1 MSNSEQEGS
10 VSAEFP
16 WETVRL
22 ALQSDGE
29 GIYDWDITN
38 NQIQYSSHCSELLG
52 FKKGEVPLNVFTN
65 WDKMVI
71 EEDRAFFENTL
82 RRYIEGY
89 SEIPLRLETRIQ
101 KQNGTAWRWIRI
113 TGIAKRQ
120 SDRTPVRL
128 VGAFVDITR
137 RKTAEAQLE
146 EERHLFRL
154 LIDHIP
160 DNIFFKNRE
169 SRFVVAN
176 ASTARKMNVPTPSDL
191 IGKTDANF
199 FDKEKAK
206 EWRKEEIRIMESLD
220 PPVTHL
226 RPETWKTGK
235 ESWCLSTKIP
245 WRGKDGKLKGILGIT
260 SDMTSMVHAQQE
272 LKRIANELEKK
283 NKALE
288 KEIRLA
294 REVQL
299 ALLPQNVA
307 PICFD
312 VDGECRQLTFASR
325 YQASGE
331 VAGDWFEVLPIS
343 ESQVGIFICDV
354 MGHGVRSALVASM
367 IRGLLEDSVGENP
380 MPAAFLGLVNA
391 NLTRILARS
400 DTTMFATAFYMLV
413 DLKNKTLSYAT
424 AGHPAPITRHL
435 ATQDSGKL
443 DVPRGTVLGMIEGA
457 KYKERTIELRDG
469 MGFLLFTDGLVEAT
483 NSDEEEIGEEAI
495 QTYMNQFDTCSA
507 KDAVKYA
514 MECVYQFTGKKT
526 FEDDICLLS
535 FRYTEQTGSCRR

>member
-10 VSAEFP
+10 VSIEFP

-29 GIYDWDITN
+29 GVYDWDIKN
-38 NQIQYSSHCSELLG
+38 DQIKYSSHCTELLG
-52 FKKGEVPLNVFTN
+52 FKKDEVPLNIFRN
-65 WDKMVI
+65 WDKMVV
-71 EEDRAFFENTL
+71 EEDRTYFDTTL
-82 RRYIEGY
+82 RRYLEGH
-89 SEIPLRLETRIQ
+89 SELPLRLETRIR

-113 TGIAKRQ
+113 SGIAKRN

-137 RKTAEAQLE
+137 RKTAEAQLD

-191 IGKTDANF
+191 VGKTDANF
-199 FDKEKAK
+199 FDKTKAA
-206 EWRKEEIRIMESLD
+206 EWRKEEISIMESN
-220 PPVTHL
+220 TSTIANL
-226 RPETWKTGK
+226 RQETWKTGQ
-235 ESWCLSTKIP
+235 ESWCVSTKIP
-245 WRGKDGKLKGILGIT
+245 WKGKDGKLKGILGIT
-260 SDMTSMVHAQQE
+260 SDVTSMVRAQQE
-272 LKRIANELEKK
+272 LKRVASELEQK
-283 NKALE
+283 NLALE

-307 PICFD
+307 PICYNAE
-312 VDGECRQLTFASR
+312 GESRQLTFATK
-325 YQASGE
+325 YQPSGQ

-343 ESQVGIFICDV
+343 DSRVGIFICDV

-367 IRGLLEDSVGENP
+367 IRGLLEDSVSENP
-380 MPAAFLGLVNA
+380 APAAFLSLVNA
-391 NLTRILARS
+391 NLSRILARS
-400 DTTMFATAFYMLV
+400 EATMFATAFYMLV
-413 DLKNKTLSYAT
+413 DMNTKTVSYAS
-424 AGHPAPITRHL
+424 AGHPAPITRQFD
-435 ATQDSGKL
+435 TQEISVL
-443 DVPRGTVLGMIEGA
+443 PVPRGIALGLVEGA
-457 KYKERTIELRDG
+457 KYRETTIDLKDG
-469 MGFLLFTDGLVEAT
+469 MGFLLFTDGLIEAT
-483 NSDEEEIGEEAI
+483 NNKGEEIGQKAI
-495 QTYMNQFDTCSA
+495 QEYMNQFDTCSA
-507 KDAVKYA
+507 KNAVEYA
-514 MECVYQFTGKKT
+514 MDCVNKFTGKET

-535 FRYTEQTGSCRR
+535 FRYTEQKEKCC

>member
-10 VSAEFP
+10 VSIEFP

-29 GIYDWDITN
+29 GVYDWDIKN
-38 NQIQYSSHCSELLG
+38 DQIKYSSHCTELLG
-52 FKKGEVPLNVFTN
+52 FKKDEVPLNIFRN
-65 WDKMVI
+65 WDKMVV
-71 EEDRAFFENTL
+71 EEDRTYFDTTL
-82 RRYIEGY
+82 RRYLEGH
-89 SEIPLRLETRIQ
+89 SEIPLRLETRIR

-113 TGIAKRQ
+113 SGIAKRN

-137 RKTAEAQLE
+137 RKTAEAQLD

-191 IGKTDANF
+191 VGKTDANF
-199 FDKEKAK
+199 FDKNKAA
-206 EWRKEEIRIMESLD
+206 EWRKEEIKIMESN
-220 PPVTHL
+220 TSTIANL
-226 RPETWKTGK
+226 RQETWKTGQ
-235 ESWCLSTKIP
+235 ESWCVSTKIP
-245 WRGKDGKLKGILGIT
+245 WKGKDGKLKGILGIT
-260 SDMTSMVHAQQE
+260 SDVTSMVRAQQE
-272 LKRIANELEKK
+272 LKRVASELEQK
-283 NKALE
+283 NLALE

-307 PICFD
+307 PICYNA
-312 VDGECRQLTFASR
+312 DGESRQLTFASK
-325 YQASGE
+325 YQPSGQ

-343 ESQVGIFICDV
+343 NSRVGIFICDV

-367 IRGLLEDSVGENP
+367 IRGLLEDSVSENP
-380 MPAAFLGLVNA
+380 TPAAFLSLVNA
-391 NLTRILARS
+391 NLSRILARS
-400 DTTMFATAFYMLV
+400 EATMFATAFYMLV
-413 DLKNKTLSYAT
+413 DLEAKNVSYAS

-435 ATQDSGKL
+435 DTQQISVL
-443 DVPRGTVLGMIEGA
+443 PVPKGIALGLVEGA
-457 KYKERTIELRDG
+457 KYRETTIDLEDG
-469 MGFLLFTDGLVEAT
+469 MGFLLFTDGLIEAT
-483 NSDEEEIGEEAI
+483 NNKGEEIGQKAI
-495 QTYMNQFDTCSA
+495 QEYMNQFDTCSA
-507 KDAVKYA
+507 RNAVEYA
-514 MECVYQFTGKKT
+514 MDCVNRFTGKEN

-535 FRYTEQTGSCRR
+535 FRYTEQKEKCC